1 MNLLISAPGF
11 VAQPQQQ
18 VPLNL
23 SQPQQ
28 QQPPV
33 QQQQQQ
39 QTHQQVSFISVSYF
53 LRKSGKLQ

>member
-39 QTHQQVSFISVSYF
+39 THQQVNFISVSYF
-53 LRKSGKLQ
+53 

>member
-39 QTHQQVSFISVSYF
+39 QQTHQQVSFISVSYF
-53 LRKSGKLQ
+53 

>member
-39 QTHQQVSFISVSYF
+39 THQQVSFISVSYF